1 MLQSGPSRP
10 YGAFP
15 MRLSTRTCLLF
26 MAATLASGGALA
38 ANVYKR
44 KDANGVTHSSDKPPA
59 GQPYEVRRV
68 DGQYAAEIPGDE
80 PAAESAAC
88 AGARGATRAPPGPPP
103 HRGGRAARPP
113 APQGGTPRAAT
124 HASRAGRLG
133 PAGERDRAP
142 SGRPSQPAA
151 QPNPP
156 PASARRL
163 RGAAA
168 PS

>member
-1 MLQSGPSRP
+1 
-10 YGAFP
+10 

-38 ANVYKR
+38 ANVYKW

-88 AGARGATRAPPGPPP
+88 A
-103 HRGGRAARPP
+103 
-113 APQGGTPRAAT
+113 
-124 HASRAGRLG
+124 
-133 PAGERDRAP
+133 
-142 SGRPSQPAA
+142 
-151 QPNPP
+151 
-156 PASARRL
+156 SARRSL
-163 RGAAA
+163 SAFEDARPVQVDTDGDGKPDRTLSDEERQSHRGVAEAAVKA
-168 PS
+168 NCPAA